1 MEVFMTKQVKHV
13 ETIHTVH
20 ELRRQ
25 VAEWRLNA
33 FTVAIVPT
41 MGALHEGHMS
51 LVDRALKI
59 ADKSIVSIFVN
70 PTQFSKGEDLERYPR
85 NEEDD
90 LKKLTSVGVDVV
102 YMPRVNEMYKSRA
115 LTKVSVDELSQRL
128 CGLHRPELFPG
139 VATVVTKLL
148 IQCSPDYAI
157 FGEKDYQQLQVIKQ
171 LVSDLDIPVNIVP
184 QDTVREKDGLALSS
198 RNVYL
203 NAEQRILAPLL
214 YSELQKVA
222 FECQDGMPVEEVIAN
237 GRSRLMELG
246 FSKVDYFSLC
256 DPLKLNPLK
265 NLDGPA
271 RLLAAAWLG
280 NTRLI
285 DNIEVLPK

>member
-1 MEVFMTKQVKHV
+1 MSKQVKHL

-33 FTVAIVPT
+33 LTVAIVPT

-59 ADKSIVSIFVN
+59 ADRSIVSIFVN

-222 FECQDGMPVEEVIAN
+222 FECQDGIPIEEVIAN
-237 GRSRLMELG
+237 GRSRLIELG

>member
-1 MEVFMTKQVKHV
+1 MSKQVKHL

-33 FTVAIVPT
+33 LTVAIVPT

-59 ADKSIVSIFVN
+59 ADRSIVSIFVN

>member
-1 MEVFMTKQVKHV
+1 MTKQVKHV

-51 LVDRALKI
+51 LVDRALKT

-222 FECQDGMPVEEVIAN
+222 FECQDGIPVEEVTAN
-237 GRSRLMELG
+237 GRSRLIELG

>member
-1 MEVFMTKQVKHV
+1 MSKQVKHL

-33 FTVAIVPT
+33 LTVAIVPT

-59 ADKSIVSIFVN
+59 ADRSIVSIFVN

-237 GRSRLMELG
+237 GRSRLIELG

>member
-1 MEVFMTKQVKHV
+1 MSKQVKHL

-33 FTVAIVPT
+33 LTVAIVPT

-59 ADKSIVSIFVN
+59 ADRSIVSIFVN

-222 FECQDGMPVEEVIAN
+222 FECQDGIPVEEVIAN
-237 GRSRLMELG
+237 GRSRLIELG

>member
-1 MEVFMTKQVKHV
+1 MSKQVKHL

-33 FTVAIVPT
+33 LTVAIVPT

-59 ADKSIVSIFVN
+59 ADRSIVSIFVN

-139 VATVVTKLL
+139 VATVVTK
-148 IQCSPDYAI
+148 
-157 FGEKDYQQLQVIKQ
+157 
-171 LVSDLDIPVNIVP
+171 
-184 QDTVREKDGLALSS
+184 
-198 RNVYL
+198 
-203 NAEQRILAPLL
+203 
-214 YSELQKVA
+214 
-222 FECQDGMPVEEVIAN
+222 
-237 GRSRLMELG
+237 
-246 FSKVDYFSLC
+246 
-256 DPLKLNPLK
+256 
-265 NLDGPA
+265 
-271 RLLAAAWLG
+271 
-280 NTRLI
+280 
-285 DNIEVLPK
+285 

>member
-1 MEVFMTKQVKHV
+1 MSKQVKHL

-33 FTVAIVPT
+33 LTVAIVPT

-59 ADKSIVSIFVN
+59 ADRSIVSIFVN

-222 FECQDGMPVEEVIAN
+222 FECQDGIPVEEVIAN
-237 GRSRLMELG
+237 GRSRLIELG

-256 DPLKLNPLK
+256 DPLKLNPLR

>member
-1 MEVFMTKQVKHV
+1 MSKQVKHL

-33 FTVAIVPT
+33 LTVAIVPT

-59 ADKSIVSIFVN
+59 ADRSIVSIFVN

-90 LKKLTSVGVDVV
+90 LKKLKSVGVDVV

-222 FECQDGMPVEEVIAN
+222 FECQDGIPVEEVIAN
-237 GRSRLMELG
+237 GRSRLIELG

>member
-1 MEVFMTKQVKHV
+1 MK
-13 ETIHTVH
+13 TISSISKFRRWRKGKTGTVG
-20 ELRRQ
+20 
-25 VAEWRLNA
+25 
-33 FTVAIVPT
+33 FVPT

-59 ADKSIVSIFVN
+59 ADRSIVSIFVN

-222 FECQDGMPVEEVIAN
+222 FECQDGIPVEEVTAN
-237 GRSRLMELG
+237 GRSRLIELG

>member
-1 MEVFMTKQVKHV
+1 MSKQVKHL

-33 FTVAIVPT
+33 LTVAIGPT

-59 ADKSIVSIFVN
+59 ADRSIVSIFVN

-222 FECQDGMPVEEVIAN
+222 FECQDGIPVEEVIAN
-237 GRSRLMELG
+237 GRSRLIELG

>member
-1 MEVFMTKQVKHV
+1 MTKQVKHV

-59 ADKSIVSIFVN
+59 ADRSIVSIFVN

-222 FECQDGMPVEEVIAN
+222 FECQDGIPVEEVTAN
-237 GRSRLMELG
+237 GRSRLIELG

>member
-1 MEVFMTKQVKHV
+1 MSKQVKHL

-33 FTVAIVPT
+33 LTVAIVPT

-222 FECQDGMPVEEVIAN
+222 FECQDGIPVEEVIAN
-237 GRSRLMELG
+237 GRSRLIELG